1 MSYFLWVEDFE
12 NSPEVTATNVFGEL
26 FDSELFSNNKREL
39 KRNFKDHGVL
49 VELNLQ
55 DGLDVISSELDKKID
70 YIILDIDLPAYD
82 GDLNQEVLGLLSEF
96 EGYQTL
102 DDEAEDEALRKQACH
117 SLKSIAGFYLYT
129 KLVVE
134 LGFPKQHI
142 LFCSNHGENTET
154 IQNAFKAAKI
164 KLPKIYQKSD
174 VEVKNWVKDRYQNPY
189 SRLRRGIIEGCK
201 LAKKM
206 ANDDLYFNNYT
217 FKQDNVQINDIISY
231 FEVLE
236 GFLPLREPDDK
247 KSVYKLFIRTLSHE
261 WEAAKKIK
269 SSTDKLDA
277 GLAWIMRNTRHWIT
291 HNSSLFEAVDEQLVA
306 FLFMI
311 NMRTM
316 FSFADYSQHNYEKI
330 LLKLFENESLSE
342 TDFSA
347 LNYRDSVGDAYLDLR
362 TLIRDENQQSD
373 NKKQSIEEVFYFN
386 EMANN
391 VQLSNRQL
399 RNDKKLF
406 IKLLY
411 QMFWLM
417 TCNPYVDKKNNRSLE
432 IKFWNFNY
440 SDKPYMLELARNI
453 YHRSFPE
460 A

>member
-26 FDSELFSNNKREL
+26 FDPELFSNNKREL

-55 DGLDVISSELDKKID
+55 DGLEVISSELDKKID

-96 EGYQTL
+96 EGYQQHQ
-102 DDEAEDEALRKQACH
+102 DETEDEELRKQACH

-154 IQNAFKAAKI
+154 IQKAFKTAKI

-174 VEVKNWVKDRYQNPY
+174 DDVKSWVKDRYENPY
-189 SRLRRGIIEGCK
+189 SRLRRGIIEGCQ

-206 ANDDLYFNNYT
+206 ANEDLYFNNYT
-217 FKQDNVQINDIISY
+217 FKQDNVQISDIISY

-247 KSVYKLFIRTLSHE
+247 KSIYKLFIRTLSHE

-269 SSTDKLDA
+269 SNTEKLDA
-277 GLAWIMRNTRHWIT
+277 SLAWIMRNTRHWIT

-306 FLFMI
+306 FLFMVNI
-311 NMRTM
+311 RTM
-316 FSFADYSQHNYEKI
+316 FNFTDYNQHNYEKI
-330 LLKLFENESLSE
+330 LLKLFEGQSLSE
-342 TDFSA
+342 TDFST

-362 TLIRDENQQSD
+362 TLIRDENQKSD

-391 VQLSNRQL
+391 VQLSNAQL

-411 QMFWLM
+411 QMFWVM

-440 SDKPYMLELARNI
+440 SDKPYMLELARHI